1 MTTVLTAPA
10 DTAPTDTTTGRA
22 APTTA
27 PAVPEQRCATR
38 PRLRRVRYEPEPED
52 VVPPRTGRGTAWP
65 GAAPAPPPPSTFA
78 AAAERRATEREL
90 AARRRAGTTMRL
102 VVEVVDGRRPV
113 RQLHGLVGPRV
124 LRYVTAA
131 ILAPHARRATAR
143 LTSVHVSLPARDCA
157 EVTAVCSMGGRVRAI
172 AARFELG
179 GPLPGEWT
187 CTALRVL

>member
-1 MTTVLTAPA
+1 MTTVLP
-10 DTAPTDTTTGRA
+10 APTDTPPGPAT
-22 APTTA
+22 PTTA
-27 PAVPEQRCATR
+27 PAVPEQRCAEQRCAAR

-52 VVPPRTGRGTAWP
+52 VVPPRTDRGTAWP
-65 GAAPAPPPPSTFA
+65 GAAPAPPAPSTFA
-78 AAAERRATEREL
+78 VAAERRATEREL

-143 LTSVHVSLPARDCA
+143 LTSVHVSLPARDSA
-157 EVTAVCSMGGRVRAI
+157 EVTAVCSLGGRVRVI
-172 AARFELG
+172 AARLELG